1 MLFTKIFVC
10 CTLLVNALY
19 LYFSTSMANP
29 SLEVLLCPFP
39 PSPPLSPLIFPQNGR
54 LIFLVFVSSP
64 PVDRWIDHVTWS
76 SSPPTG
82 QGGES
87 FVATFVVDL
96 LLQDGGGC
104 KRRRRGR
111 GARALVII
119 MNFFQRDRWVFYLG
133 FPATRN

>member
-1 MLFTKIFVC
+1 MYVFLVFDLVFLACCYEDIRMLYIISQC
-10 CTLLVNALY
+10 PLLILFHLDGKSQSRGAPLPV
-19 LYFSTSMANP
+19 P
-29 SLEVLLCPFP
+29 PFP
-39 PSPPLSPLIFPQNGR
+39 PLSLLTFPQNGR

-87 FVATFVVDL
+87 FVATFFVGL

-119 MNFFQRDRWVFYLG
+119 MNFFL
-133 FPATRN
+133 T